1 VWETLPRVL
10 NKYPRGS
17 NAGKLEPHIRK
28 SFLDLWAK
36 LSALAGTGEAPPPAM
51 LWCSAIIP
59 ESEPIRFKKRV
70 MEAADGSPPVF
81 QLMSV
86 LRQTVENLRMY
97 DDTQVDNDNV
107 QEPRLRLRAMLPL
120 PRWRKRCLGQP
131 EQQKQQN
138 KSASHLQVRYPH
150 QIRYL
155 QQRKKRSLGPTSA
168 SGNGIP

>member
-1 VWETLPRVL
+1 
-10 NKYPRGS
+10 
-17 NAGKLEPHIRK
+17 
-28 SFLDLWAK
+28 
-36 LSALAGTGEAPPPAM
+36 
-51 LWCSAIIP
+51 
-59 ESEPIRFKKRV
+59 

-150 QIRYL
+150 QICYL
-155 QQRKKRSLGPTSA
+155 QQRKKRLLGSQERFLEWNSA
-168 SGNGIP
+168 ETRVSSRFFKFFSPSISGTIN